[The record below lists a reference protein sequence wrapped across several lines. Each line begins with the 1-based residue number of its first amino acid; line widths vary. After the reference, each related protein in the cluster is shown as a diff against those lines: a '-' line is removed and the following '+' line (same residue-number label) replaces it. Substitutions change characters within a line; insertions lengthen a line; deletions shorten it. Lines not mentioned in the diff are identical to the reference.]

1 MSKSALVVLAAAV
14 AIAGMAQ
21 AAPAPL
27 TGVWGGDQT
36 ILTLRANGGSLE
48 SSCAQGQIKGPVV
61 LDDKGQF
68 AAEGSFQTFRGGPQ
82 REDETGAP
90 RAAFTGKVDG
100 DTLVLTIQGDGP
112 PRRFSLTRDARPRL
126 LRCL

>member
-1 MSKSALVVLAAAV
+1 MSKSALVVLAAL
-14 AIAGMAQ
+14 AIAGMVQ

-27 TGVWGGDQT
+27 TGIWGGDQT

-48 SSCAQGQIKGPVV
+48 SSCAQGQITGAVV

-82 REDETGAP
+82 RDDESGAP
-90 RAAFTGKVDG
+90 RAAFTGKVKG
-100 DTLVLTIQGDGP
+100 DTMVLTIQGEGA
-112 PRRFSLTRDARPRL
+112 PRRFTLTRDARPRL